1 MKKTKFYSL
10 VFIYKI
16 VKKIEIIMV
25 NIQHFLANLMKGE
38 L

>member
-1 MKKTKFYSL
+1 MKKSKFYLL

-16 VKKIEIIMV
+16 VKKIEAIMI